1 MKKHN
6 GFIEIPVLILV
17 IVGIAILGIAG
28 YFVAHKKSA
37 TINSQ
42 TVTTNTDIN
51 PDTSNSTEIGNLKT
65 ENNSSG
71 AIKETTQNTK
81 TIYPTTVKSMDSAD
95 VRAMILTKYN
105 QTIADMK
112 VYFSATYPDYQSLA
126 QKYPANYFCGTSCES
141 DFIKFQKEQ
150 GDISKYI
157 HSTFDSLVTN
167 FCDLNHSI
175 QKEEDRAYC
184 HGYFDF
190 TRDTNPIAPTTLQR
204 AMSDLGEWTHPPRA
218 TTSQNSTPPPVTVS
232 MQTYT
237 NSQYGFS
244 VKYPNGMV
252 YEEKHVTGSGTWGGC
267 PGGTP
272 FTSIVFG
279 KANLNGGVADGGSG
293 GWINL
298 ISDGGSSCARTYFR
312 SESSE
317 SNTKQIGSNKFY
329 VAGSDYFLEKSNY
342 FILGYPTY
350 PPNQVDLASLTFN

>member
-1 MKKHN
+1 MKNQN
-6 GFIEIPVLILV
+6 GFVQIPILIII
-17 IVGIAILGIAG
+17 IVGIAVLGGAG
-28 YFVAHKKSA
+28 YFIAHKKSA
-37 TINSQ
+37 TPDSQ
-42 TVTTNTDIN
+42 VVATNTDSN
-51 PDTSNSTEIGNLKT
+51 LNTSNNTEIKT
-65 ENNSSG
+65 ENNNSSTNT
-71 AIKETTQNTK
+71 AQNNK
-81 TIYPTTVKSMDSAD
+81 TPSPTTVKTTDSVD
-95 VRAMILTKYN
+95 VRIMILAKYN

-112 VYFSATYPDYQSLA
+112 IYFSATYPDYLSLA
-126 QKYPANYFCGTSCES
+126 LKYPANYFCGTSCES

-150 GDISKYI
+150 GNILQYM
-157 HSTFDSLVTN
+157 HSTFDPLVIS

-190 TRDTNPIAPTTLQR
+190 TRNTNPIAPTTLQR
-204 AMSDLGEWTHPPRA
+204 VMQDLKEWTHPPRA
-218 TTSQNSTPPPVTVS
+218 TTSQAPTPLPTTAS
-232 MQTYT
+232 MKTYT

-244 VKYPNGMV
+244 VKYPSDMV
-252 YEEKHVTGSGTWGGC
+252 YEEKYITYSGTWGACGH
-267 PGGTP
+267 TP

-298 ISDGGSSCARTYFR
+298 ISDSGSSCARTYFR

-350 PPNQVDLASLTFN
+350 PPNQVDLTSLTFN